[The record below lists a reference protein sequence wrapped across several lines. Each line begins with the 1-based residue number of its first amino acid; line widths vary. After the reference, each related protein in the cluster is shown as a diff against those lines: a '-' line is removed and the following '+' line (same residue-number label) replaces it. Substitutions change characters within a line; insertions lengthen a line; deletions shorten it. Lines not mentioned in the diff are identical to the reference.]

1 MEKDE
6 FFLKRIRE
14 LANLSY
20 QRDIVT
26 FSDFRNLNEQ
36 TMVSSLKR
44 QFPQIVME
52 TFGGY
57 ENAERQM
64 VAFHPDALAFTWEYP
79 IDCLK
84 IEPKAIKF
92 SESLTHR
99 DYLGVLLNLGI
110 ERSVIGDIVVQEK
123 AAWFFCQNKMTDFFL
138 DNLCRVRHTNI
149 LITKVDDPD
158 KLPRPKLEAINGTC
172 ASVRLDSL
180 ISLAFKA
187 SRSSMVSYIEGGQVF
202 VNGKMI
208 TSNGY
213 EPKEGDIISVRG
225 KGRFIFDGMSH
236 QTKKGR
242 CGVRILRYI

>member
-26 FSDFRNLNEQ
+26 FSDFLNLNEQ
-36 TMVSSLKR
+36 NMVSSLKR

-99 DYLGVLLNLGI
+99 DYLGALLNLGI

-158 KLPRPKLEAINGTC
+158 ELPRPKLEAINGTC

-202 VNGKMI
+202 VNGKLI

-225 KGRFIFDGMSH
+225 KGRCIFDGMSH

>member
-6 FFLKRIRE
+6 FFIKRIRE

-26 FSDFRNLNEQ
+26 FSDFLNLNEQ
-36 TMVSSLKR
+36 NIINDRKNQMPGV
-44 QFPQIVME
+44 VME
-52 TFGGY
+52 CFGGY
-57 ENAERQM
+57 EQAERQM

-92 SESLTHR
+92 SENLSHR
-99 DYLGVLLNLGI
+99 DYMGALLNLGVD
-110 ERSVIGDIVVQEK
+110 RSVIGDIIVQEK
-123 AAWFFCQNKMTDFFL
+123 AAWFFCQSKMTEFFL
-138 DNLCRVRHTNI
+138 ANLCRVRHTNI
-149 LITKVDDPD
+149 LITKVNDPEEF
-158 KLPRPKLEAINGTC
+158 PHPNLESINGTC

-180 ISLAFKA
+180 IALAFKA
-187 SRSSMVSYIEGGQVF
+187 SRSSMVSYIESGQVF
-202 VNGKMI
+202 VNGKLI

-213 EPKEGDIISVRG
+213 EPKEGDIVSVRG
-225 KGRFIFDGMSH
+225 KGRFIFDGVSH

-242 CGVRILRYI
+242 CGVHILLYV

>member
-1 MEKDE
+1 MEKNE

-26 FSDFRNLNEQ
+26 FSDFLNLNEQ
-36 TMVSSLKR
+36 NMVSSLKQ
-44 QFPQIVME
+44 QFPQVVME

-57 ENAERQM
+57 DNAERQM

-92 SESLTHR
+92 SENLSHR
-99 DYLGVLLNLGI
+99 DYMGALLNLGVD
-110 ERSVIGDIVVQEK
+110 RSVIGDIIVQEK
-123 AAWFFCQNKMTDFFL
+123 AAWFFCQSKMTEFFL
-138 DNLCRVRHTNI
+138 ENLCRVRHTNI
-149 LITKVDDPD
+149 LITKVNDPEEF
-158 KLPRPKLEAINGTC
+158 PHPNLESINGTC

-180 ISLAFKA
+180 IALAFKA
-187 SRSSMVSYIEGGQVF
+187 SRNSMVSYIESGQVF
-202 VNGKMI
+202 VNGKLI

-213 EPKEGDIISVRG
+213 EPKEGDIVSVRG
-225 KGRFIFDGMSH
+225 KGRFIFDGVSH

-242 CGVRILRYI
+242 YGVRILLYV